1 MGLPIFD
8 AATLDPQI
16 GGMRAGFVPDSTTG
30 GPGDKIH
37 PNRVH
42 IVARSPRKA
51 KWGVRRGGRPEDIQ
65 GLAVE
70 EHVAPLRDQ
79 LLPLVERAH
88 RTVRESVEAIGH
100 MRQAPARRV
109 ERAEAVNI
117 VLLPP
122 ASPG

>member
-65 GLAVE
+65 GLAAE
-70 EHVAPLRDQ
+70 EHVGDSAISCCRWWNGL
-79 LLPLVERAH
+79 
-88 RTVRESVEAIGH
+88 TVPNAIS
-100 MRQAPARRV
+100 RKSKKSSISP
-109 ERAEAVNI
+109 I
-117 VLLPP
+117 V
-122 ASPG
+122 AAAKIFH